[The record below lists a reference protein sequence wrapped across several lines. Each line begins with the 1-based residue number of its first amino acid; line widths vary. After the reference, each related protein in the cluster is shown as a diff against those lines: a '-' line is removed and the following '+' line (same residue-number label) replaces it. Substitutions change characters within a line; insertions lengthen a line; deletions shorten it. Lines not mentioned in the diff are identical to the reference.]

1 MTVTSI
7 GIRRAP
13 GWTWHAWVQ
22 RRRLTRLFSITPEV
36 VLGLLG
42 ERRGRRYQQRI
53 APPNRRTGSSFFNLH
68 PTNRRPDGPIGAAL
82 ARLNHSTATNNNNNN
97 NEGRK
102 KKEKKERAG
111 CVCSDRPSIPSCT
124 PLLFWSYSSP
134 ENGQTIAEDAYIYG
148 RFIQS
153 LRIYIT
159 AGGAYILIK
168 SHQQMISGR
177 ISLPV
182 AAWFPCRP

>member
-1 MTVTSI
+1 M
-7 GIRRAP
+7 
-13 GWTWHAWVQ
+13 Q

-102 KKEKKERAG
+102 KKKEKNARVV
-111 CVCSDRPSIPSCT
+111 CVAIVHQSRRVPPSSFDHILLQKTARPSP
-124 PLLFWSYSSP
+124 
-134 ENGQTIAEDAYIYG
+134 
-148 RFIQS
+148 RM
-153 LRIYIT
+153 RIYMGDSFNHYVYTSLLAEHIFLLK
-159 AGGAYILIK
+159 A
-168 SHQQMISGR
+168 ISR
-177 ISLPV
+177 
-182 AAWFPCRP
+182 